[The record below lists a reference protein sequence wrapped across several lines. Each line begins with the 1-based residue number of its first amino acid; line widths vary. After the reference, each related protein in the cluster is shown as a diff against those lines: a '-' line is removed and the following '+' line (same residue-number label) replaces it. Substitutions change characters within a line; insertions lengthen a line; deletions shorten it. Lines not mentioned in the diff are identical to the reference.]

1 MRRSSHANV
10 IVLLRPVA
18 RILLLLH
25 YAMKKYT
32 VCSIKSHAKIEITIT
47 ATNITRIKY
56 PLSSFNYHLFG
67 ANVANFNKIHCTV
80 FEQQLFKNGAQKQ
93 KFPIW
98 KSRPSSSYAI
108 PSVTVCAQSGRHLH
122 RHFACLLCRLYVLC
136 CCRTS
141 CLQTL

>member
-80 FEQQLFKNGAQKQ
+80 FEQQLFKNGTQKQ
-93 KFPIW
+93 LAVLMQYHQLQFVLKVV
-98 KSRPSSSYAI
+98 AI
-108 PSVTVCAQSGRHLH
+108 CTDICMSLVQTVR
-122 RHFACLLCRLYVLC
+122 CLL
-136 CCRTS
+136 
-141 CLQTL
+141 LQTL